1 MWTER
6 GLAWLEATLVS
17 YAQVSEYNA
26 IRLLSP
32 VAVWRRFEPSLR
44 AEVKGLLE
52 RVAAKLPSDRY
63 AFIGGKLSALLA

>member
-1 MWTER
+1 M
-6 GLAWLEATLVS
+6 
-17 YAQVSEYNA
+17 SEYNA

-32 VAVWRRFEPSLR
+32 VAVWRRFEPGLR
-44 AEVKGLLE
+44 AEIKGLLE